1 MRVLVVED
9 IPRHANRIA
18 EGLRDQGI
26 AVDVAY
32 DGHEAISRVN
42 VNSYDVVLLDRDL
55 PGIHGDEL
63 CRIITRAEDAPMVLM
78 LTAAGGPTDRVA
90 GLALGA
96 DDYLPKPFHFPELV
110 LRIRA
115 LARRK
120 PGARRPTL
128 QAGGIEL
135 DPITGTVTRD
145 GRTIEL
151 TKKERAVLEAL
162 LQASPATLSAE
173 RLLEQAWDENANPF
187 TNAVKVTIARLRR
200 KLGEPE
206 IIQTTPGVGY
216 RVVEA
221 PSTTD
226 APGRS
231 G

>member
-1 MRVLVVED
+1 V
-9 IPRHANRIA
+9 

-32 DGHEAISRVN
+32 DGHEAMSKVN
-42 VNSYDVVLLDRDL
+42 INPYDVVLLDRDL
-55 PGIHGDEL
+55 PGIHGDAL
-63 CRIITRAEDAPMVLM
+63 CRNITCTEDPPMVLM
-78 LTAAGGPTDRVA
+78 LTAAGGPTDRA
-90 GLALGA
+90 EGLALGA

-110 LRIRA
+110 LRVRA

-120 PGARRPTL
+120 PAARRPTVRV
-128 QAGGIEL
+128 GGIEL
-135 DPITGTVTRD
+135 DQITGTVTRD

-162 LQASPATLSAE
+162 LQASPAALSAE

-200 KLGEPE
+200 KLGEPD

-216 RVVEA
+216 RVIEA
-221 PSTTD
+221 PLTTD
-226 APGRS
+226 H
-231 G
+231 

>member
-32 DGHEAISRVN
+32 DGYEAISKVN

-63 CRIITRAEDAPMVLM
+63 CRIITGPEDSPMVLM
-78 LTAAGGPTDRVA
+78 LTAAGGPADRVE
-90 GLALGA
+90 GFALGA

-110 LRIRA
+110 VRIRA

-120 PGARRPTL
+120 PTARRPTL

-162 LQASPATLSAE
+162 LQASPGALSAE
-173 RLLEQAWDENANPF
+173 QLLEQAWDENANPF

-200 KLGEPE
+200 KLGQPD

-216 RVVEA
+216 QITEA
-221 PSTTD
+221 P
-226 APGRS
+226 
-231 G
+231 